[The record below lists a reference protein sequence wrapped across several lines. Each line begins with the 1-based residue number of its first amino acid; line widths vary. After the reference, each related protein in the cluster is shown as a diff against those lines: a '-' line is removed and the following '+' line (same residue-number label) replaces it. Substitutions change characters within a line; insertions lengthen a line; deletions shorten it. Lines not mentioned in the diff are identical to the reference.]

1 MRNLAVFVILIVCWS
16 TFGFGQEEPI
26 PPKRSRMAKIGLFG
40 AFTPGWIFPDVKP
53 INDFLKGGGA
63 APLKDDGVLLWGGS
77 GAAYIMLVP
86 NLRLG
91 GVGMSGSIK
100 STLVNVTTNAR
111 KDAQLRIGYGGVTIE
126 YVVPIVEQLD
136 VAVGTML
143 GAGGIDLVLRQ
154 SNRQTDTWQSEQDFL
169 RTGMTTPTTNNVT
182 RTLTGTFFVY
192 IPSLYV
198 EYTILGWLAVRGGV
212 SYVGMAAP
220 SWEVDGNYELLGVP
234 GEVNGKGFMV
244 NAGLM
249 LGTF

>member
-1 MRNLAVFVILIVCWS
+1 MRKLAVFVTLIVCWS
-16 TFGFGQEEPI
+16 AFGFAQEEPI
-26 PPKRSRMAKIGLFG
+26 PPKRSRMVKIGLFG
-40 AFTPGWIFPDVKP
+40 GFTPGLIFPDVKP
-53 INDFLKGGGA
+53 INDFLKGAGA
-63 APLKDDGVLLWGGS
+63 APLKDNGVFLWGGS

-100 STLVNVTTNAR
+100 STLVNVTTNVR
-111 KDAQLRIGYGGVTIE
+111 KDAQLRVGYGGVTIE
-126 YVVPIVEQLD
+126 YVIPVFEQLD

-154 SNRQTDTWQSEQDFL
+154 SNGLSDTWQSEQDFL
-169 RTGMTTPTTNNVT
+169 RSGLTVPPANNVT
-182 RTLTGTFFVY
+182 RTLSGTFFVY
-192 IPSLYV
+192 VPSLYV
-198 EYTILGWLAVRGGV
+198 EYSILNWLAVRGGV

-220 SWEVDGNYELLGVP
+220 SWEVDSNYELLGVP
-234 GEVNGKGFMV
+234 GEVSGKGFMV